1 MSSRF
6 FHIVALVIGF
16 SSLLRL
22 NNIPLWV
29 HATFLIRASFDGR
42 LGCVH
47 ILVIVNNATVSR
59 GCRHLFK
66 ILISSLLD
74 IYTEVGLLHHIFI
87 LFLIFW
93 GTAII
98 FSIVAIQ
105 QHIRVPFSPHSCQWV
120 LSLGKCLLR
129 HLTILNGIICLFFML
144 LSCMSSLYVSDIN
157 HLSDI

>member
-1 MSSRF
+1 MAGSFSFLWLSDITLFIHICTTFSLSINLSTDACCLYILTIMNTAAMNMRCRF
-6 FHIVALVIGF
+6 
-16 SSLLRL
+16 
-22 NNIPLWV
+22 
-29 HATFLIRASFDGR
+29 
-42 LGCVH
+42 
-47 ILVIVNNATVSR
+47 
-59 GCRHLFK
+59 LFE